1 MYVKGALLMISLT
14 SIKSVSSSSK
24 KTTNDCKRGR
34 APSAPPLNPPLV
46 LNNLVKEPALYYNWY
61 YIQKRE

>member
-24 KTTNDCKRGR
+24 KTTNDCKRGAR
-34 APSAPPLNPPLV
+34 ALCAPSKSASGI
-46 LNNLVKEPALYYNWY
+46 E
-61 YIQKRE
+61 